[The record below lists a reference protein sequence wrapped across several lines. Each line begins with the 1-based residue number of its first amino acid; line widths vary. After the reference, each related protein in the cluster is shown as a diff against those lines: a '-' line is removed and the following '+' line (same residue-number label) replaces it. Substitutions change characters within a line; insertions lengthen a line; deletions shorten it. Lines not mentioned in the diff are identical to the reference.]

1 MKISIIIL
9 LVLLNSTL
17 ELFGLNLNNNS
28 INILDR
34 TPTLEELSFYNRVK
48 GAENIANPYSN
59 LQLSQSI
66 KIYKLFC

>member
-1 MKISIIIL
+1 MKISILIL
-9 LVLLNSTL
+9 LVLLTTVS

-28 INILDR
+28 INLLDR
-34 TPTLEELSFYNRVK
+34 TPTLEELTLYNRVK

-66 KIYKLFC
+66 QIKS